1 MTGKHRDLQR
11 VMVPY
16 AQLLGVVDEDGQR
29 ADAVVS

>member
-16 AQLLGVVDEDGQR
+16 AQLLGVMDEAVQR
-29 ADAVVS
+29 PDAMVS